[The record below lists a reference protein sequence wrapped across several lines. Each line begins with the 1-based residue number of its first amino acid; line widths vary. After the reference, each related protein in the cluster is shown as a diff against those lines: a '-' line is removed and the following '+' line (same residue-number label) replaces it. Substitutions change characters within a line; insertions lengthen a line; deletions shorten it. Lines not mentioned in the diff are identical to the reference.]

1 MKKSALILIATTVL
15 SSCGEPKIESKLFY
29 KDNDQ
34 TRKDTL
40 AWCAERPDQITSNG
54 NCVNAQAALAEK
66 IQELKQA
73 RIAEREKRWDTRFS
87 IVIVKERCGTYQ
99 NSEAYTSCS
108 LQVNNEIDKK
118 HEEMAAF
125 NAETDTLIDA
135 LQ

>member
-1 MKKSALILIATTVL
+1 MKKAVLILIATTVL

-34 TRKDTL
+34 ARKDTL
-40 AWCAERPDQITSNG
+40 TWCAERPDQLTNNG

-73 RIAEREKRWDTRFS
+73 RIAERDKLWPRNWQGILNNS
-87 IVIVKERCGTYQ
+87 KEENAKT
-99 NSEAYTSCS
+99 
-108 LQVNNEIDKK
+108 
-118 HEEMAAF
+118 
-125 NAETDTLIDA
+125 NAEIETFNEETNSMIEA